1 MEQPHSPLSRWL
13 ICAPLL
19 LSAPLSLAATEP
31 SGQYIAP
38 MLSYIQADDGRSA
51 DNGFGIQVALG
62 QQFSERWNLE
72 LNLNFDIL
80 SFENGNGE
88 YKQAGLQL
96 DALYFF
102 KRGELSIYGLVGVGM
117 LGTTIPGD
125 TENNPSANIGLGLMH
140 PINDSVQ
147 LRGEV
152 RYRAD
157 SEDRIAGESRF
168 DDLLVNVG
176 VMIPFGEKPKPTP
189 KPAPKPEPAPVVLLD
204 SDDDGVTDNSDH
216 CPGTIQGRSVD
227 ANGCEMDSDH
237 DSIVDALDRCPD
249 TPADHSVDQHGCEKD
264 GDLDGI
270 VDSLDQCP
278 DTAPNRTVNPQGCE
292 NDSDNDGIVDALDQC
307 NNTAEGIAVDA
318 QGCIADRDG
327 DGILNNVD
335 QCPDSAVDAKIDE
348 TGCKLAEIIVLK
360 GVNFKTG
367 SAQLTSN
374 SDVELNQIIETM
386 INYPTL
392 IIKVSGYSDN
402 RGPESFNRHL
412 SQQRAQAVVQYLTD
426 RSISEERL
434 QAHGYGSANPIADNN
449 TASGRKENRRVELHI
464 LKR

>member
-1 MEQPHSPLSRWL
+1 MEQPQSPLSRLL

-19 LSAPLSLAATEP
+19 LSAPLSLAVAEP
-31 SGQYIAP
+31 SGPYVAP
-38 MLSYIQADDGRSA
+38 MLSYIQADSDRNA
-51 DNGFGIQVALG
+51 DNGFGIQAALG
-62 QQFSERWNLE
+62 QQLSKRWNLE
-72 LNLNFDIL
+72 LNFNFDIL
-80 SFENGNGE
+80 DFENGNGE

-102 KRGELSIYGLVGVGM
+102 KRGELSVYGLVGVGM
-117 LGTTIPGD
+117 LSTAIPGD
-125 TENNPSANIGLGLMH
+125 TENNPSANIGLGLMY
-140 PINDSVQ
+140 PISDSVQ

-168 DDLLVNVG
+168 DDLLVNLG
-176 VMIPFGEKPKPTP
+176 VVIPFGEKPKP
-189 KPAPKPEPAPVVLLD
+189 APKPQPAPAPVVALD
-204 SDDDGVTDNSDH
+204 SDDDGITDNKDQ
-216 CPGTIQGRSVD
+216 CPDTTQGRLVD
-227 ANGCEMDSDH
+227 ANGCEMDSDN
-237 DSIVDALDRCPD
+237 DGIVDALDRCSD
-249 TPADHSVDQHGCEKD
+249 TPADRSIDQYGCEKD
-264 GDLDGI
+264 HDLDGI
-270 VDSLDQCP
+270 VDALDQCP
-278 DTAPNRTVNPQGCE
+278 NTTPDRTVNPQGCE

-307 NNTAEGIAVDA
+307 DNTAEGIAVDA

-335 QCPDSAVDAKIDE
+335 QCPDSAVDAKVDE
-348 TGCKLAEIIVLK
+348 SGCKLAEIIILK

-367 SAQLTSN
+367 SAYLTSD
-374 SDVELNQIIETM
+374 SDVELNQIVETM

-402 RGPESFNRHL
+402 RGPENFNQHL
-412 SQQRAQAVVQYLTD
+412 SKKRAQAVVLFLTD
-426 RSISEERL
+426 RGISEERL